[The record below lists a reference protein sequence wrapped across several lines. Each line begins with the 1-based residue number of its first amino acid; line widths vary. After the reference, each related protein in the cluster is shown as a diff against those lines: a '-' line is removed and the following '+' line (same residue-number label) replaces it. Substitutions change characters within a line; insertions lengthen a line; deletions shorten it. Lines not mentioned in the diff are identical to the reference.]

1 MPQCLRALEVGVD
14 LGFDFADDG
23 QVAVDFGD
31 YSSLFSYRRPI
42 NLRFDLLTL
51 GAQDMANYLAH
62 SYQWDATSG
71 IMEDWMYEKYAAKYA
86 FDKEIQDW
94 MRDVNPWALQRLT
107 EILLEAEQRGLWNAK
122 PETKAELQK
131 IYLSLEGELEE
142 RNDG

>member
-1 MPQCLRALEVGVD
+1 
-14 LGFDFADDG
+14 
-23 QVAVDFGD
+23 
-31 YSSLFSYRRPI
+31 
-42 NLRFDLLTL
+42 
-51 GAQDMANYLAH
+51 
-62 SYQWDATSG
+62 
-71 IMEDWMYEKYAAKYA
+71 MYEKYAAKYA